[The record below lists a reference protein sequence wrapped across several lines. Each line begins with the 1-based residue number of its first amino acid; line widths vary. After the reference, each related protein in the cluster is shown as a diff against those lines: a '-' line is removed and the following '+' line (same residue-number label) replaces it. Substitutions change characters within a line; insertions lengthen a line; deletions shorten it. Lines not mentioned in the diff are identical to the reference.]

1 MKNENSLLLD
11 FNIKEVRLHPELNR
25 AKYYKFCFEYIS
37 LWFSLFKKPIEISK
51 EDVSIYFIR
60 NKKKKSWYD
69 KENKIIYLDIDNL
82 DRFIY
87 EYGKFVLYS
96 NKFLNVENSPNLK
109 NIYSKFLKDSSKYK
123 YFESIEFEEFF
134 ADIFEHY
141 VVIDNIKNQIS
152 DFVSCRYL
160 KVQEDYLN
168 KNEIPYFNNENKIN
182 SFFNAHIKASY

>member
-1 MKNENSLLLD
+1 
-11 FNIKEVRLHPELNR
+11 KELYPDESVGIVL
-25 AKYYKFCFEYIS
+25 
-37 LWFSLFKKPIEISK
+37 
-51 EDVSIYFIR
+51 DVSRDVVEERLLKRNDGKDIIEQRLNQYDIDIKNKDYFIR

-182 SFFNAHIKASY
+182 SFF